1 MAIGF
6 LKKPNVE
13 MVKKSNIEAVEKP
26 KEITPADLEEKIWV
40 EGYKIVRPNRTG
52 YNDFKFEL
60 NTVYT
65 VERPE
70 EIKPGHWGFHFW
82 KNLYHGAD
90 RYHTGDRIFKVRA
103 LVPKVLAELDQY
115 AYNNYYYPNDVDCWG
130 RPQYAY
136 LNQIVASSIELIEE
150 VMFEDYKDHV
160 HPYYDSYLFKNN
172 EDYKDYL
179 NFCEENIDST
189 DDLYDKYFDLKAKE
203 ILDECQLPESL
214 QVIMLNGN
222 HNFYYYHQIK
232 AYYDTNISRDMFIY
246 LISKLGI

>member
-6 LKKPNVE
+6 LKKPN
-13 MVKKSNIEAVEKP
+13 IEVVEKP
-26 KEITPADLEEKIWV
+26 KEITSIDLEEKIWI
-40 EGYKIVRPNRTG
+40 EGYKIVSPNRTG

-65 VERPE
+65 VEHPK

-82 KNLYHGAD
+82 RNIYYGAD

-103 LVPKVLAELDQY
+103 LVPKALAELDDYQY
-115 AYNNYYYPNDVDCWG
+115 SRCYYPDGSNC
-130 RPQYAY
+130 Y
-136 LNQIVASSIELIEE
+136 LHQMVASSIELVEE
-150 VMFEDYKDHV
+150 VMFEDYKDRV
-160 HPYYDSYLFKNN
+160 FSYYDPYLLKNN

-203 ILDECQLPESL
+203 ILDKCQLPESL
-214 QVIMLNGN
+214 QAIMLGGR
-222 HNFYYYHQIK
+222 HSFYYYRQIE
-232 AYYDTNISRDMFIY
+232 AYYDTGISRDMFIY
-246 LISKLGI
+246 LISKLGE

>member
-1 MAIGF
+1 MLGKF
-6 LKKPNVE
+6 FKPQKPAT
-13 MVKKSNIEAVEKP
+13 VKA
-26 KEITPADLEEKIWV
+26 KEITPKEEIRLEEINLDEKVWI
-40 EGYKIVRPNRTG
+40 EGYKIVSANRTG

-65 VERPE
+65 VERPK

-82 KNLYHGAD
+82 KNIHHGAD

-103 LVPKVLAELDQY
+103 LVPKALAELDHY
-115 AYNNYYYPNDVDCWG
+115 KYSECYYPNSTDCWG
-130 RPQYAY
+130 RSDYPFLYQM
-136 LNQIVASSIELIEE
+136 VASSIEFVEE

-160 HPYYDSYLFKNN
+160 YSCYDNYLFRNN

-189 DDLYDKYFDLKAKE
+189 GDLYDKYFDLKAKE

-214 QVIMLNGN
+214 QAIMLNEN
-222 HNFYYYHQIK
+222 HSFYYYSRIK
-232 AYYDTNISRDMFIY
+232 AYYDTGISRNMFIY
-246 LISKLGI
+246 LISKLGE